1 MKNLAIASVNPTTF
15 ELYSKQLDSYRAFAR
30 EHRLDVSLPIST
42 ENLGLFL
49 SSLYEKDKSYST
61 IVGYVNAI
69 SFFHKLYC
77 LPDPYDSN
85 FIEKLLNGIK
95 KLIPP
100 SDKRKAINL
109 NKLELMLD
117 YLPSLD
123 LSCYDV
129 ILYRAMFLFIYYG
142 CLRVGEV
149 AKASNKD
156 NVVSFEQLECKFV
169 NGKIDSLN
177 LKFFKFKHSD
187 TVRNP
192 RKQKSALPIMTFTK
206 KQVKRFCPVRIMF
219 RYLKVRGPKKGQLF
233 LKENGDG
240 VSYYSFNSVMK
251 KCISGVGLPE
261 GSYGTHSFRIGRSTD
276 LHSLGYT
283 ESQIKVFGRWKSG
296 AFLNY
301 IRPDVIHI

>member
-1 MKNLAIASVNPTTF
+1 MKNLAMASVNPTTY
-15 ELYSKQLDSYRAFAR
+15 ELYSKQLDTYRAFAR
-30 EHRLDVSLPIST
+30 EHGLDVSLPIST
-42 ENLGLFL
+42 KNLGLFL

-69 SFFHKLYC
+69 SYFHKLNC
-77 LPDPYDSN
+77 LPDPYDSE

-100 SDKRKAINL
+100 SDKRKAIDL

-117 YLPSLD
+117 YLPRLD

-129 ILYRAMFLFIYYG
+129 TLYNAMFLFTYYG

-156 NVVSFEQLECKFV
+156 NVVSFDQLECNFE
-169 NGKIDSLN
+169 NGMIDSFVLR
-177 LKFFKFKHSD
+177 FIKFKHSD

-192 RKQKSALPIMTFTK
+192 RKQKSVLPRMKFTK
-206 KQVKRFCPVRIMF
+206 KQVKRFCPVRKMF
-219 RYLKVRGPKKGQLF
+219 RYLKIRGPKKGQLF

-240 VSYYSFNSVMK
+240 VTYHNFNSVMK
-251 KCISGVGLPE
+251 KCILGVGLPE
-261 GSYGTHSFRIGRSTD
+261 GSYGTHSFRIGRCTD
-276 LHSLGYT
+276 LHNLGYT
-283 ESQIKVFGRWKSG
+283 ESQIKVLGRWKSG
-296 AFLNY
+296 AFKNY
-301 IRPDVIHI
+301 IRPDVIQI